1 MPENSTLTVKS
12 VKSSKPDPVNTIV
25 LASEIVDESRVGYPE
40 LLDCSKLH
48 EVESAS

>member
-1 MPENSTLTVKS
+1 MPENSTLAVKS